1 MAAWGRWSD
10 GSSRVADCL
19 SLRFCWA
26 GGWAWSRN
34 GVQQLGGQRR
44 ARWLVRKAAEGL
56 SGVSATCLSP
66 LLGRGP
72 ARRCRH
78 EPLLRPEWAWGCA
91 GPRRSAVRAGSGERG
106 GWAQGAGHRAT
117 AGPSCSPGASVPRP
131 FPRLG
136 RLCGACASALRQPPG
151 PGPRSP
157 QSTPGTAKPWPRAP
171 CGVADGVSVSSREPG
186 SVLTATLCGCGC
198 GCGCR
203 AGGLPR
209 GRELVHARPRGGRGA
224 PPLLLTGDRA
234 FRRRRERGS
243 ST

>member
-1 MAAWGRWSD
+1 MAAWGAMERWLLTCRRLPQPPLLL
-10 GSSRVADCL
+10 GWRVGVVQE
-19 SLRFCWA
+19 WGPGA
-26 GGWAWSRN
+26 GGS
-34 GVQQLGGQRR
+34 
-44 ARWLVRKAAEGL
+44 AEGL

-78 EPLLRPEWAWGCA
+78 EPLLRLEWAWGCA

-131 FPRLG
+131 FPRPG

-157 QSTPGTAKPWPRAP
+157 QSTQGTAKPWPQGPLWGCRWCFSEFTGAGKCPDSDPLRVRVRARVPSRRAP
-171 CGVADGVSVSSREPG
+171 AWPWARARAPPRGTG
-186 SVLTATLCGCGC
+186 SPS
-198 GCGCR
+198 CR
-203 AGGLPR
+203 A
-209 GRELVHARPRGGRGA
+209 VAAAA

-234 FRRRRERGS
+234 FRRR
-243 ST
+243 

>member
-34 GVQQLGGQRR
+34 GVQELGGQRR

-66 LLGRGP
+66 FLGRGP

-78 EPLLRPEWAWGCA
+78 EPLLRLEWAWGCA

-131 FPRLG
+131 FPRPG

-157 QSTPGTAKPWPRAP
+157 QSTPGTAKPWPQGPLWGRRRCFSEFTGAGKCPDSDPLRVRVRARVPSRRAP
-171 CGVADGVSVSSREPG
+171 AWP
-186 SVLTATLCGCGC
+186 
-198 GCGCR
+198 
-203 AGGLPR
+203 
-209 GRELVHARPRGGRGA
+209 
-224 PPLLLTGDRA
+224 
-234 FRRRRERGS
+234 
-243 ST
+243 